1 MTIVLAGISFVAARV
16 FGHKIFSAPQFF
28 TSTSRDVASSGA
40 STFSDYF
47 TRYKSIANHL
57 DDVNI
62 REWVVEIDYFRGS
75 ASGNVRIL
83 LYRFTYLFRTDLLL
97 VRRTM
102 TRVSVLE
109 RQRRKP
115 T

>member
-1 MTIVLAGISFVAARV
+1 MTIVLAGIIFVAARA
-16 FGHKIFSAPQFF
+16 FGQKIFYAPQFLS
-28 TSTSRDVASSGA
+28 STTRDVASSGA

-75 ASGNVRIL
+75 TSRNVKIL
-83 LYRFTYLFRTDLLL
+83 LYRVTYLFRTDLLL

>member
-1 MTIVLAGISFVAARV
+1 MTIGLAGFSFVAARV
-16 FGHKIFSAPQFF
+16 FGQEIFSAPQFF
-28 TSTSRDVASSGA
+28 SCTTRDVAASGA
-40 STFSDYF
+40 STFNDYF

-62 REWVVEIDYFRGS
+62 REWVVQVDYFRGS
-75 ASGNVRIL
+75 ASGNVEIL
-83 LYRFTYLFRTDLLL
+83 LNRLTYLFRTDLLL

-102 TRVSVLE
+102 TRLSVLE